1 MKNIIKQILT
11 FVLVVSIILNTF
23 FSITVCASDIPEI
36 DFPDFPVGSNDWL
49 KEYEWVDEIV
59 PDDKSDIELIMKD
72 PAHFASYL
80 LSNVGAILNGDFK
93 QIVANENYWRDSI
106 STKKIRVFRKKSN
119 PEKKAIWFD
128 KSVSDGLLDIVKE
141 ATKEPDN
148 GGYELI
154 KTIPASK
161 ISSLYFS
168 SPARYTTFKNLLKD
182 NGGMIGLQV
191 YSGYKNCYY
200 KVPSNLFWVGT
211 KDWKVSDSN
220 GTHEFYRITGYEN
233 TLSNPFNG
241 ICYDISNTPATSWD
255 DKDNLA
261 AGSSNYW
268 NTSSF
273 KLYDSFTYFAESKS
287 TNNPLTKCAYLVT
300 ATGAP
305 IPVFNSIS
313 DAVAYSVAN
322 NLYYTSSDYTGEGKE
337 IIIPMDEI
345 DKILNGYYNGMY
357 DLLQQL
363 IEQNGGNALTPEQ
376 LQELV
381 DEVKASFGMIQDTI
395 DKGFAQ
401 QDILIQKNSQILQ
414 NIADALN
421 KFFSQSKESRTAFLK
436 EFKDYAKD
444 QQTRDDALY
453 KLISDYIESTRNNNP
468 DTSEPSLPPPPAPGD
483 NTDTPDSS
491 AWHEKLFDSIKKG
504 FDDVVNGLQKGFS
517 SVVDELKKIKH
528 WTALDTLLDGAGAV
542 GEWVSLLTDLL
553 DPEKRLGTLTDFVG
567 TAMDALNDTTNL
579 VKGKFPFCIPV
590 DILAL
595 MQTLSAEPQTPV
607 FKIPFV
613 IESWD
618 IHAEVEIDLKDFDI
632 ISDIS
637 RTFLTILWCCALMNF
652 TTKITD
658 MKSI

>member
-1 MKNIIKQILT
+1 MKYKITLKRFVASFLLFLIIT
-11 FVLVVSIILNTF
+11 NTF
-23 FSITVCASDIPEI
+23 YTSIVYASETDTDIDI
-36 DFPDFPVGSNDWL
+36 KD
-49 KEYEWVDEIV
+49 KWVVVKDVTDE
-59 PDDKSDIELIMKD
+59 MK
-72 PAHFASYL
+72 PGNKFIHKAKNLMIYL
-80 LSNVGAILNGDFK
+80 LGQCGAVLNGD
-93 QIVANENYWRDSI
+93 ISSI
-106 STKKIRVFRKKSN
+106 YDNQKWVEQVDKYAVTVQNTTTGEMGYK
-119 PEKKAIWFD
+119 FD
-128 KSVSDGLLDIVKE
+128 KLLTDDMLKIVKE
-141 ATKEPDN
+141 ATKEPEN
-148 GGYELI
+148 GGYELL
-154 KTIPASK
+154 KTVPLNK
-161 ISSLYFS
+161 ISMLYFDNGADYSTLYNLIKESNGIIGLYSYYGRGYFYQIPNNIFWIRNVWKYSGS
-168 SPARYTTFKNLLKD
+168 STDYKDREFDCVQALKNLNDRFITFSPRKSKTYGTIVKSWNDDTLDYGIPGRNAYNLK
-182 NGGMIGLQV
+182 L
-191 YSGYKNCYY
+191 
-200 KVPSNLFWVGT
+200 L
-211 KDWKVSDSN
+211 DSFDFFIAN
-220 GTHEFYRITGYEN
+220 K
-233 TLSNPFNG
+233 NG
-241 ICYDISNTPATSWD
+241 I
-255 DKDNLA
+255 
-261 AGSSNYW
+261 
-268 NTSSF
+268 
-273 KLYDSFTYFAESKS
+273 
-287 TNNPLTKCAYLVT
+287 NPLAVDEKSQYLVT
-300 ATGAP
+300 YSGAT
-305 IPVFNSIS
+305 IPVFNTVS

-376 LQELV
+376 LQKLV

-453 KLISDYIESTRNNNP
+453 KLISDYIESTKNNNP
-468 DTSEPSLPPPPAPGD
+468 EPSEPVPPPEPGD
-483 NTDTPDSS
+483 STGTTDNS
-491 AWHEKLFDSIKKG
+491 AWHEKLYNTIKKG

>member
-1 MKNIIKQILT
+1 MKHIYKKVFPFILS
-11 FVLVVSIILNTF
+11 FIFILNF
-23 FSITVCASDIPEI
+23 FTLNVYATEHG
-36 DFPDFPVGSNDWL
+36 GSGGS
-49 KEYEWVDEIV
+49 WVPV
-59 PDDKSDIELIMKD
+59 PDDSQSDLDVIAKNIPDYIL
-72 PAHFASYL
+72 FL
-80 LSNVGAILNGDFK
+80 LAQTGITACDRNMNRVVGD
-93 QIVANENYWRDSI
+93 
-106 STKKIRVFRKKSN
+106 TKK
-119 PEKKAIWFD
+119 WFDEHRSKMYIVEHSGTHKRAVKID
-128 KSVSDGLLDIVKE
+128 KSVTDELINNIKE
-141 ATKEPDN
+141 ATKEPEN
-148 GGYELI
+148 GGYELL
-154 KTIPASK
+154 KTVPLNK
-161 ISSLYFS
+161 ISMLYFDNGADYSTLYNLIKESNGIIGLYSYYGRGYFYQIPNNIFWIRNVWKYSGS
-168 SPARYTTFKNLLKD
+168 STDYKDREFDCVQALKNLNDRFITFSPRKSKTYGTIVKSWNDDTLDSGISGRNAYNLK
-182 NGGMIGLQV
+182 L
-191 YSGYKNCYY
+191 
-200 KVPSNLFWVGT
+200 L
-211 KDWKVSDSN
+211 DSFDFFIAN
-220 GTHEFYRITGYEN
+220 K
-233 TLSNPFNG
+233 NG
-241 ICYDISNTPATSWD
+241 I
-255 DKDNLA
+255 
-261 AGSSNYW
+261 
-268 NTSSF
+268 
-273 KLYDSFTYFAESKS
+273 
-287 TNNPLTKCAYLVT
+287 NPLAVDEKSQYLVT
-300 ATGAP
+300 YSGAT
-305 IPVFNSIS
+305 IPVFNTVS

>member
-1 MKNIIKQILT
+1 MKFKIMLKRFVASFLLFLIII
-11 FVLVVSIILNTF
+11 NTF
-23 FSITVCASDIPEI
+23 YTAIVYASETDTDIDI
-36 DFPDFPVGSNDWL
+36 KD
-49 KEYEWVDEIV
+49 KWVVVKDVTDEMKPGNKLIHKAKNLIV
-59 PDDKSDIELIMKD
+59 
-72 PAHFASYL
+72 YL
-80 LSNVGAILNGDFK
+80 LGQCGAVLNAD
-93 QIVANENYWRDSI
+93 ISSI
-106 STKKIRVFRKKSN
+106 YDNQKWIEQVDKYAVTVQNTTTGELGYK
-119 PEKKAIWFD
+119 FD
-128 KSVSDGLLDIVKE
+128 KLLTDDMLKIVKE
-141 ATKEPDN
+141 TTKEPEN

-154 KTIPASK
+154 PTVPLSK
-161 ISSLYFS
+161 ISTLYFKDPQEFRNLVALLND
-168 SPARYTTFKNLLKD
+168 SPVGL
-182 NGGMIGLQV
+182 IGLSQYNDYGFFGKIFQNYYWV
-191 YSGYKNCYY
+191 KGDKTGINGEQFDQIKPLRNTVNSYEYIGFYSPRLYTSKIN
-200 KVPSNLFWVGT
+200 
-211 KDWKVSDSN
+211 
-220 GTHEFYRITGYEN
+220 
-233 TLSNPFNG
+233 
-241 ICYDISNTPATSWD
+241 SWD
-255 DKDNLA
+255 EHDKLVQK
-261 AGSSNYW
+261 SSYNVFQTYDY
-268 NTSSF
+268 F
-273 KLYDSFTYFAESKS
+273 KATKKIGDGI
-287 TNNPLTKCAYLVT
+287 NPLSRGRYIVSK
-300 ATGAP
+300 TGVSL
-305 IPVFNSIS
+305 PVFNTI
-313 DAVAYSVAN
+313 DDVVAYTVAN

-337 IIIPMDEI
+337 IIIPLDEI
-345 DKILNGYYNGMY
+345 DKILNGYYSGMY

-395 DKGFAQ
+395 DKGFAE

-453 KLISDYIESTRNNNP
+453 KLISDYIESTKNNNP
-468 DTSEPSLPPPPAPGD
+468 DTSEPSLPPPPDPGD
-483 NTDTPDSS
+483 NTDTTDSNT
-491 AWHEKLFDSIKKG
+491 WHEKMYNTIKEG
-504 FDDVVNGLQKGFS
+504 FDDVVDGLKKGFDG
-517 SVVDELKKIKH
+517 VVEELKKIKR
-528 WTALDTLLDGAGAV
+528 WTALDTILDGAGAV

>member
-1 MKNIIKQILT
+1 MKFKIMLKRFVASFLLFLIIT
-11 FVLVVSIILNTF
+11 NTF
-23 FSITVCASDIPEI
+23 YTAIVYASETDTDIDI
-36 DFPDFPVGSNDWL
+36 KD
-49 KEYEWVDEIV
+49 KWVVVKDVTDEMK
-59 PDDKSDIELIMKD
+59 PGNKLIHKAKNLMV
-72 PAHFASYL
+72 YL
-80 LSNVGAILNGDFK
+80 LGQCGAVLNAD
-93 QIVANENYWRDSI
+93 ISSI
-106 STKKIRVFRKKSN
+106 YDNQKWIEQVDKYAVTVQNTTTGELGYK
-119 PEKKAIWFD
+119 FD
-128 KSVSDGLLDIVKE
+128 KLLTDDMLKIVKE
-141 ATKEPDN
+141 TTKEPEN

-182 NGGMIGLQV
+182 NNGMIGLQV
-191 YSGYKNCYY
+191 YSGYANCYY

-211 KDWKVSDSN
+211 KNWKVSDSN
-220 GTHEFYRITGYEN
+220 GTHTFYQMAGYEN
-233 TLSNPFNG
+233 TLSNAFTG
-241 ICYDISNTPATSWD
+241 VSYDIVLGNTPAKSWD
-255 DKDNLA
+255 DADNLRV
-261 AGSSNYW
+261 GNSNYW

-273 KLYDSFTYFAESKS
+273 KLYDSFSYFVDSKS
-287 TNNPLTKCAYLVT
+287 TSNPLTKCAFLVT

-305 IPVFNSIS
+305 IPVFNTVS

-322 NLYYTSSDYTGEGKE
+322 NLYYTGSDYTGEGKE
-337 IIIPMDEI
+337 IIIPLDEI
-345 DKILNGYYNGMY
+345 DKILNGYYSGMY

-376 LQELV
+376 LQKLV

-395 DKGFAQ
+395 DKGFAE

-453 KLISDYIESTRNNNP
+453 KLISDYIESTKNNNP
-468 DTSEPSLPPPPAPGD
+468 DTTDPSLPPPPDPGD
-483 NTDTPDSS
+483 NTDTTDSS
-491 AWHEKLFDSIKKG
+491 AWHEKLYNTIKKG
-504 FDDVVNGLQKGFS
+504 FDDVVNGLQQGFS
-517 SVVDELKKIKH
+517 NVVDELKKIKR
-528 WTALDTLLDGAGAV
+528 WTALDTILDGAGAV

>member
-1 MKNIIKQILT
+1 MKFKIMLKRFVASFLLFLIIT
-11 FVLVVSIILNTF
+11 NTF
-23 FSITVCASDIPEI
+23 YTAIVYASETDTDIDI
-36 DFPDFPVGSNDWL
+36 KD
-49 KEYEWVDEIV
+49 KWVVVKDVTDEMK
-59 PDDKSDIELIMKD
+59 PGNKLIHKAKNLMV
-72 PAHFASYL
+72 YL
-80 LSNVGAILNGDFK
+80 LGQCGAVLNAD
-93 QIVANENYWRDSI
+93 ISSI
-106 STKKIRVFRKKSN
+106 YDNQKWIEQVDKYAVTVQNTTTGELGYK
-119 PEKKAIWFD
+119 FD
-128 KSVSDGLLDIVKE
+128 KLLTDDMLKIVKE
-141 ATKEPDN
+141 ATKEPEN
-148 GGYELI
+148 GGYELL
-154 KTIPASK
+154 KTVPLNK
-161 ISSLYFS
+161 ISMLYFDNGADYSTLYNLIKESNGIIGLYSYYGRGYFYQIPNNIFWIRNVWKYSGS
-168 SPARYTTFKNLLKD
+168 STDYKDREFDCVQALKNLNDRFITFSPRKSKTYGTIVKSWNDDTLDSGISGRNAYNLK
-182 NGGMIGLQV
+182 L
-191 YSGYKNCYY
+191 
-200 KVPSNLFWVGT
+200 L
-211 KDWKVSDSN
+211 DSFDFFIAN
-220 GTHEFYRITGYEN
+220 K
-233 TLSNPFNG
+233 NG
-241 ICYDISNTPATSWD
+241 I
-255 DKDNLA
+255 
-261 AGSSNYW
+261 
-268 NTSSF
+268 
-273 KLYDSFTYFAESKS
+273 
-287 TNNPLTKCAYLVT
+287 NPLAVDEKSQYLVT
-300 ATGAP
+300 YSGAT
-305 IPVFNSIS
+305 IPVFNTVS

-322 NLYYTSSDYTGEGKE
+322 NLYYTGSDYTGEGKE
-337 IIIPMDEI
+337 IIIPLDEI
-345 DKILNGYYNGMY
+345 DKILNGYYSGMY

-376 LQELV
+376 LQKLV

-395 DKGFAQ
+395 DKGFAE

-453 KLISDYIESTRNNNP
+453 KLISDYIESTKNNNP
-468 DTSEPSLPPPPAPGD
+468 DTTDPSLPPPPDPGD
-483 NTDTPDSS
+483 NTDTTDSS
-491 AWHEKLFDSIKKG
+491 AWHEKLYNTIKKG
-504 FDDVVNGLQKGFS
+504 FDDVVNGLQQGFS
-517 SVVDELKKIKH
+517 NVVDELKKIKR
-528 WTALDTLLDGAGAV
+528 WTALDTILDGAGAV

>member
-1 MKNIIKQILT
+1 MKFKIMLKRFVASFLLFLIIT
-11 FVLVVSIILNTF
+11 NTF
-23 FSITVCASDIPEI
+23 YTAIVYASETDTDIDI
-36 DFPDFPVGSNDWL
+36 KD
-49 KEYEWVDEIV
+49 KWVVVKDVTDEMK
-59 PDDKSDIELIMKD
+59 PGNKLIHKAKNLMV
-72 PAHFASYL
+72 YL
-80 LSNVGAILNGDFK
+80 LGQCGAVLNAD
-93 QIVANENYWRDSI
+93 ISSI
-106 STKKIRVFRKKSN
+106 YDNQKWIEQVDKYAVTVQNTTTGELGYK
-119 PEKKAIWFD
+119 FD
-128 KSVSDGLLDIVKE
+128 KLLTDDMLKIVKE
-141 ATKEPDN
+141 TTKEPEN

-154 KTIPASK
+154 PTVPLSK
-161 ISSLYFS
+161 ISTLYFKDS
-168 SPARYTTFKNLLKD
+168 QEFRNLVTLLNDSPVGL
-182 NGGMIGLQV
+182 IGLTQR
-191 YSGYKNCYY
+191 S
-200 KVPSNLFWVGT
+200 SNANFGKIFQNYFWVKGAELNL
-211 KDWKVSDSN
+211 N
-220 GTHEFYRITGYEN
+220 GEQFYRIKPLKNTVNSYESIFFYLPN
-233 TLSNPFNG
+233 TYGTKINSWSDSELKYGASYYEFSTYDYFEAVKKIGDG
-241 ICYDISNTPATSWD
+241 I
-255 DKDNLA
+255 
-261 AGSSNYW
+261 
-268 NTSSF
+268 
-273 KLYDSFTYFAESKS
+273 
-287 TNNPLTKCAYLVT
+287 NPLARGTYIVSK
-300 ATGAP
+300 TGVSL
-305 IPVFNSIS
+305 PVFNTIN
-313 DAVAYSVAN
+313 DAVAYSVEH
-322 NLYYTSSDYTGEGKE
+322 NLYYTGSDYTGEGKE
-337 IIIPMDEI
+337 IIIPLDEI
-345 DKILNGYYNGMY
+345 DKILNGYYSGMY

-376 LQELV
+376 LQKLV

-395 DKGFAQ
+395 DKGFAE

-453 KLISDYIESTRNNNP
+453 KLISDYIESTKNNNP
-468 DTSEPSLPPPPAPGD
+468 DTTDPSLPPPPDPGD
-483 NTDTPDSS
+483 NTDTTDSS
-491 AWHEKLFDSIKKG
+491 AWHEKLYNTIKKG
-504 FDDVVNGLQKGFS
+504 FDDVVNGLQQGFS
-517 SVVDELKKIKH
+517 NVVDELKKIKR
-528 WTALDTLLDGAGAV
+528 WTALDTILDGAGAV